1 MNAPAAVVF
10 ALLAGLAGSMQV
22 AVMGRFG
29 ERIGSLEAF
38 AFASLLTAAL
48 ALAALLV
55 VRQSATGFVEATR
68 TPPWMWLGGFFGAF
82 VVLTIT
88 ATAPRIGVAAVVA
101 LLIAGQLAMG
111 ALIDRFGWFGV
122 EEVPLGWERLLG
134 IALLAAG
141 TALVL
146 RK

>member
-1 MNAPAAVVF
+1 
-10 ALLAGLAGSMQV
+10 MQV

-29 ERIGSLEAF
+29 DRIGSFEAF
-38 AFASLLTAAL
+38 AVASLLTAGIAV
-48 ALAALLV
+48 ATLLV
-55 VRQSATGFVEATR
+55 VRRSLAGVAGFGE
-68 TPPWMWLGGFFGAF
+68 TPAWMWLGGLFGAF

-111 ALIDRFGWFGV
+111 ALIDRYGWFGV
-122 EEVPLGWERLLG
+122 ERVPLGWQRLLG
-134 IALLAAG
+134 VALLAAG

>member
-1 MNAPAAVVF
+1 
-10 ALLAGLAGSMQV
+10 
-22 AVMGRFG
+22 MGRFG

-38 AFASLLTAAL
+38 AFASLLTAAI
-48 ALAALLV
+48 AAAVLLV
-55 VRQSATGFVEATR
+55 TRRSLAGLGDASEA
-68 TPPWMWLGGFFGAF
+68 PQWMWLGGLFGAF

-88 ATAPRIGVAAVVA
+88 VAAPRIGVAAVVA

-122 EEVPLGWERLLG
+122 DRVPLGWIRLLG
-134 IALLAAG
+134 IGLLAIG

>member
-1 MNAPAAVVF
+1 M
-10 ALLAGLAGSMQV
+10 AGG
-22 AVMGRFG
+22 
-29 ERIGSLEAF
+29 I
-38 AFASLLTAAL
+38 
-48 ALAALLV
+48 
-55 VRQSATGFVEATR
+55 
-68 TPPWMWLGGFFGAF
+68 FGAF

-88 ATAPRIGVAAVVA
+88 VTAPRIGVAAVVA
-101 LLIAGQLAMG
+101 LLIAGQLPLG

-122 EEVPLGWERLLG
+122 DKVPLGGERLLG

>member
-1 MNAPAAVVF
+1 
-10 ALLAGLAGSMQV
+10 
-22 AVMGRFG
+22 MGRFG
-29 ERIGSLEAF
+29 DRIGSFEAF
-38 AFASLLTAAL
+38 AVAAVLTAAI
-48 ALAALLV
+48 AVAALLV
-55 VRQSATGFVEATR
+55 ARRSIAGMADAAD
-68 TPPWMWLGGFFGAF
+68 TPPWMWLGGVFGAF

-88 ATAPRIGVAAVVA
+88 LTAPRIGVAAVVA

-122 EEVPLGWERLLG
+122 EQVPLGWQRLLG

>member
-1 MNAPAAVVF
+1 
-10 ALLAGLAGSMQV
+10 MQV

-38 AFASLLTAAL
+38 AVAAVLTAAIG
-48 ALAALLV
+48 LAALLV
-55 VRQSATGFVEATR
+55 ARRSLAGMGDAGDA
-68 TPPWMWLGGFFGAF
+68 PPWMWLGGVFGAF

-88 ATAPRIGVAAVVA
+88 VTTPRLGVAAVVA

-122 EEVPLGWERLLG
+122 ERVPLGWQRLFG

>member
-1 MNAPAAVVF
+1 
-10 ALLAGLAGSMQV
+10 
-22 AVMGRFG
+22 MGRFG

-38 AFASLLTAAL
+38 AVAAVLTAAISVV
-48 ALAALLV
+48 ALVLVRRSFAGMTDAAD
-55 VRQSATGFVEATR
+55 
-68 TPPWMWLGGFFGAF
+68 TPPWMWLGGLFGAF

-88 ATAPRIGVAAVVA
+88 VTAPRIGVAAVVA

-111 ALIDRFGWFGV
+111 ALIDRYGWFGV
-122 EEVPLGWERLLG
+122 EQVPLGWQRLLG
-134 IALLAAG
+134 IALLALG

>member
-1 MNAPAAVVF
+1 
-10 ALLAGLAGSMQV
+10 MQV
-22 AVMGRFG
+22 AVMGKFG

-38 AFASLLTAAL
+38 AVAALLTAVIAVG
-48 ALAALLV
+48 ALLV
-55 VRQSATGFVEATR
+55 ARRSLAGTADASDAPR
-68 TPPWMWLGGFFGAF
+68 WMWLGGVFGAF

-88 ATAPRIGVAAVVA
+88 VTAPRIGVAAVVA

-122 EEVPLGWERLLG
+122 EKVPLGATRLLG
-134 IALLAAG
+134 IALLAVG

>member
-1 MNAPAAVVF
+1 
-10 ALLAGLAGSMQV
+10 MQV
-22 AVMGRFG
+22 AVMGKFG
-29 ERIGSLEAF
+29 ERVGSLEAF
-38 AFASLLTAAL
+38 AVAALLTAVIAVG
-48 ALAALLV
+48 ALLV
-55 VRQSATGFVEATR
+55 ARRSLAGIADASDAPR
-68 TPPWMWLGGFFGAF
+68 WMWLGGVFGAF

-88 ATAPRIGVAAVVA
+88 VTAPRIGVAAVVA

-122 EEVPLGWERLLG
+122 EKVPLGATRLLG
-134 IALLAAG
+134 IALLAVG

>member
-1 MNAPAAVVF
+1 
-10 ALLAGLAGSMQV
+10 MQV
-22 AVMGRFG
+22 AVMGKFG
-29 ERIGSLEAF
+29 ERVGSLEAF
-38 AFASLLTAAL
+38 AFAALLTAAI
-48 ALAALLV
+48 AIAALLV
-55 VRQSATGFVEATR
+55 ARRSLAGIADAVD
-68 TPPWMWLGGFFGAF
+68 TPRWLWLGGVFGAF

-88 ATAPRIGVAAVVA
+88 VTAPRLGVAAVVA

-122 EEVPLGWERLLG
+122 DKVPLGATRLAG
-134 IALLAAG
+134 IALLAVG

>member
-1 MNAPAAVVF
+1 
-10 ALLAGLAGSMQV
+10 
-22 AVMGRFG
+22 MGRFG
-29 ERIGSLEAF
+29 DRIGSFEAF
-38 AFASLLTAAL
+38 AVAALLTAAI
-48 ALAALLV
+48 AVVALLA
-55 VRQSATGFVEATR
+55 VRRSLAGFADAGDA
-68 TPPWMWLGGFFGAF
+68 PPWMLLGGVFGAF
-82 VVLTIT
+82 VVLSIT
-88 ATAPRIGVAAVVA
+88 VTTPRLGVAAVVA

-122 EEVPLGWERLLG
+122 DRVPLGWQRLLG

>member
-1 MNAPAAVVF
+1 
-10 ALLAGLAGSMQV
+10 
-22 AVMGRFG
+22 MGRFG
-29 ERIGSLEAF
+29 ERIGSFEAF
-38 AFASLLTAAL
+38 LIAAVMTAAI

-55 VRQSATGFVEATR
+55 ARRSLAGLADATSAPA
-68 TPPWMWLGGFFGAF
+68 WMWLGGLFGAY

-88 ATAPRIGVAAVVA
+88 LTAPRIGVAAVVA

-122 EEVPLGWERLLG
+122 EQVPLSVQRIAG
-134 IALLAAG
+134 IALLAVG
-141 TALVL
+141 TGLVL

>member
-1 MNAPAAVVF
+1 
-10 ALLAGLAGSMQV
+10 MQV

-38 AFASLLTAAL
+38 AVAALLTAAISL
-48 ALAALLV
+48 VALLV
-55 VRQSATGFVEATR
+55 VRRSVAGLGEAGDA
-68 TPPWMWLGGFFGAF
+68 PAWMWLGGLFGAF

-88 ATAPRIGVAAVVA
+88 VTAPRIGVAAVVA

-122 EEVPLGWERLLG
+122 EQVPLGWQRLAG

>member
-1 MNAPAAVVF
+1 
-10 ALLAGLAGSMQV
+10 MQV

-38 AFASLLTAAL
+38 AVAAVLTAAIG
-48 ALAALLV
+48 LAALLV
-55 VRQSATGFVEATR
+55 ARRSLAGMGDAGDA
-68 TPPWMWLGGFFGAF
+68 PPWMWLGGVFGAF

-88 ATAPRIGVAAVVA
+88 VTTPRLGVAAVVA

-122 EEVPLGWERLLG
+122 ERVPLGWQRLLG

>member
-1 MNAPAAVVF
+1 
-10 ALLAGLAGSMQV
+10 MQV

-38 AFASLLTAAL
+38 AVAAVLTAAIG
-48 ALAALLV
+48 LAAL
-55 VRQSATGFVEATR
+55 FVAR
-68 TPPWMWLGGFFGAF
+68 RSLAGMGDAGDAPPWMWLGGVFGAF

-88 ATAPRIGVAAVVA
+88 VTTPRLGVAAVVA

-122 EEVPLGWERLLG
+122 ERVPLGWQRLFG

>member
-1 MNAPAAVVF
+1 M
-10 ALLAGLAGSMQV
+10 AGLAGSMQV
-22 AVMGRFG
+22 AVMGKFG
-29 ERIGSLEAF
+29 ERVGSLEAF
-38 AFASLLTAAL
+38 AFAALLTAAI
-48 ALAALLV
+48 AIAALLV
-55 VRQSATGFVEATR
+55 ARRSLAGIADAVD
-68 TPPWMWLGGFFGAF
+68 TPRWLWLGGVFGAF

-88 ATAPRIGVAAVVA
+88 VTAPRLGVAAVVA

-122 EEVPLGWERLLG
+122 DKVPLGATRLAG
-134 IALLAAG
+134 IALLAVG

>member
-1 MNAPAAVVF
+1 V
-10 ALLAGLAGSMQV
+10 AGLAGSMQV
-22 AVMGRFG
+22 AVMGKFG

-38 AFASLLTAAL
+38 AFAALLTAAI
-48 ALAALLV
+48 AIAALLV
-55 VRQSATGFVEATR
+55 ARRSLAGIADAAD
-68 TPPWMWLGGFFGAF
+68 TPRWMWLGGIFGAY

-88 ATAPRIGVAAVVA
+88 VTAPRIGVAAVVA

-122 EEVPLGWERLLG
+122 EKVPLGATRLAG

>member
-1 MNAPAAVVF
+1 
-10 ALLAGLAGSMQV
+10 MQV

-38 AFASLLTAAL
+38 AFAALLSAAI
-48 ALAALLV
+48 AIAALLV
-55 VRQSATGFVEATR
+55 ARRSLAGIADATE
-68 TPPWMWLGGFFGAF
+68 TPKWMWLGGLFGAF

-88 ATAPRIGVAAVVA
+88 VTAPRIGVAAVVA
-101 LLIAGQLAMG
+101 LLIAGQLGMG

-122 EEVPLGWERLLG
+122 EKGPLGATRLAG

>member
-1 MNAPAAVVF
+1 
-10 ALLAGLAGSMQV
+10 
-22 AVMGRFG
+22 MGRFG

-38 AFASLLTAAL
+38 AVAAVLTAAISVV
-48 ALAALLV
+48 ALVLVRRSFAGMMDAAD
-55 VRQSATGFVEATR
+55 
-68 TPPWMWLGGFFGAF
+68 TPPWMWLGGLFGAF

-88 ATAPRIGVAAVVA
+88 VTAPRIGVAAVVA

-111 ALIDRFGWFGV
+111 ALIDRYGWFGV
-122 EEVPLGWERLLG
+122 EQVPLGWQRLLG
-134 IALLAAG
+134 IALLALG

>member
-1 MNAPAAVVF
+1 MGD
-10 ALLAGLAGSMQV
+10 AGDA
-22 AVMGRFG
+22 
-29 ERIGSLEAF
+29 
-38 AFASLLTAAL
+38 
-48 ALAALLV
+48 
-55 VRQSATGFVEATR
+55 
-68 TPPWMWLGGFFGAF
+68 PPWMWLGGVFGAF

-88 ATAPRIGVAAVVA
+88 VTTPRLGVAAVVA

-122 EEVPLGWERLLG
+122 ERVPLGWQRLLG

>member
-1 MNAPAAVVF
+1 
-10 ALLAGLAGSMQV
+10 MQV
-22 AVMGRFG
+22 AVMGKFG
-29 ERIGSLEAF
+29 ERVGSLEAF
-38 AFASLLTAAL
+38 AFAALLTAAI
-48 ALAALLV
+48 AIAALLV
-55 VRQSATGFVEATR
+55 ARRSLAGIADAVDSPR
-68 TPPWMWLGGFFGAF
+68 WLWLGGVFGAF

-88 ATAPRIGVAAVVA
+88 VTAPRLGVAAVVA

-122 EEVPLGWERLLG
+122 DKVPLGATRLAG
-134 IALLAAG
+134 IALLAVG

>member
-1 MNAPAAVVF
+1 
-10 ALLAGLAGSMQV
+10 
-22 AVMGRFG
+22 MGRFG
-29 ERIGSLEAF
+29 VRIGSFVAF
-38 AFASLLTAAL
+38 LIAAVMTAAI

-55 VRQSATGFVEATR
+55 AQRSLAGLADATSAPA
-68 TPPWMWLGGFFGAF
+68 WMWLGGLFGAF

-88 ATAPRIGVAAVVA
+88 VTAPRIGVAAVVA

-122 EEVPLGWERLLG
+122 EQVPLSLQRVAG
-134 IALLAAG
+134 IALLAVG
-141 TALVL
+141 TGLVL

>member
-1 MNAPAAVVF
+1 
-10 ALLAGLAGSMQV
+10 MQV

-38 AFASLLTAAL
+38 AVAAVLTAAIG
-48 ALAALLV
+48 LAALLV
-55 VRQSATGFVEATR
+55 ARRSLAGMGDAGDA
-68 TPPWMWLGGFFGAF
+68 PPWIWLGGVFGAF

-88 ATAPRIGVAAVVA
+88 VTTPRLGVAAVVA

-122 EEVPLGWERLLG
+122 ERVPLGWQRLLG

>member
-1 MNAPAAVVF
+1 VTRRS
-10 ALLAGLAGSMQV
+10 LAGL
-22 AVMGRFG
+22 G
-29 ERIGSLEAF
+29 EASEA
-38 AFASLLTAAL
+38 
-48 ALAALLV
+48 
-55 VRQSATGFVEATR
+55 
-68 TPPWMWLGGFFGAF
+68 PPWMWLGGLFGAF

-88 ATAPRIGVAAVVA
+88 VAAPRIGVAAVVA

-122 EEVPLGWERLLG
+122 DRVPLGWIRLLG
-134 IALLAAG
+134 IGLLAIG

>member
-1 MNAPAAVVF
+1 
-10 ALLAGLAGSMQV
+10 
-22 AVMGRFG
+22 MGRFG
-29 ERIGSLEAF
+29 ARIGSFEAF
-38 AFASLLTAAL
+38 AFASLLTAAI
-48 ALAALLV
+48 AVATLLV
-55 VRQSATGFVEATR
+55 VRRSVAGLTDSVE
-68 TPPWMWLGGFFGAF
+68 TPAWMWLGGIFGAF

-88 ATAPRIGVAAVVA
+88 VTAPRIGVAAVVA

-122 EEVPLGWERLLG
+122 DRVPLGAVRLLG

>member
-1 MNAPAAVVF
+1 
-10 ALLAGLAGSMQV
+10 MQV

-38 AFASLLTAAL
+38 AFASVLTAGL

-55 VRQSATGFVEATR
+55 TRQSLGGYTEAMR
-68 TPPWMWLGGFFGAF
+68 APAWMWLGGFFGAF

-88 ATAPRIGVAAVVA
+88 VTAPRIGVAAVVA

-122 EEVPLGWERLLG
+122 EQVPLGWQRLLG

-146 RK
+146 KK

>member
-1 MNAPAAVVF
+1 M
-10 ALLAGLAGSMQV
+10 AGLAGSMQV
-22 AVMGRFG
+22 AVMGKFG
-29 ERIGSLEAF
+29 ERVGSLEAF
-38 AFASLLTAAL
+38 AFAALLTAAI
-48 ALAALLV
+48 AIAALLV
-55 VRQSATGFVEATR
+55 ARRSLAGVADAVD
-68 TPPWMWLGGFFGAF
+68 TPRWLWLGGVFGAF

-88 ATAPRIGVAAVVA
+88 VTAPRLGVAAVVA

-122 EEVPLGWERLLG
+122 DKVPLGATRLAG
-134 IALLAAG
+134 IALLAVG

>member
-1 MNAPAAVVF
+1 
-10 ALLAGLAGSMQV
+10 MQV
-22 AVMGRFG
+22 AVMGKFG

-38 AFASLLTAAL
+38 AFAALLTFAIAI
-48 ALAALLV
+48 AALLV
-55 VRQSATGFVEATR
+55 ARRSLAGFADALD
-68 TPPWMWLGGFFGAF
+68 TPRWLWLGGVFGAF

-88 ATAPRIGVAAVVA
+88 VTAPRLGVAAVVA

-122 EEVPLGWERLLG
+122 DKVPLGATRLAG
-134 IALLAAG
+134 IALLAVG

>member
-1 MNAPAAVVF
+1 
-10 ALLAGLAGSMQV
+10 MQV

-29 ERIGSLEAF
+29 DRIGSFEAF
-38 AFASLLTAAL
+38 AVASVLTAAI
-48 ALAALLV
+48 AVAALFVARRSLAGMAD
-55 VRQSATGFVEATR
+55 ATD
-68 TPPWMWLGGFFGAF
+68 TPPWMWLGGLFGAF

-88 ATAPRIGVAAVVA
+88 LTAPRIGVAAVVA

-122 EEVPLGWERLLG
+122 EQVPLGWQRLLG

>member
-1 MNAPAAVVF
+1 
-10 ALLAGLAGSMQV
+10 LLAGLAGSMQV
-22 AVMGRFG
+22 AVMGKFG

-38 AFASLLTAAL
+38 AVAALLTAGIAD
-48 ALAALLV
+48 ASDAP
-55 VRQSATGFVEATR
+55 R
-68 TPPWMWLGGFFGAF
+68 WMWLGGVFGAF

-88 ATAPRIGVAAVVA
+88 VTAPRIGVAAVVA

-122 EEVPLGWERLLG
+122 EKVPLGATRLLG
-134 IALLAAG
+134 IALLAVG

>member
-1 MNAPAAVVF
+1 
-10 ALLAGLAGSMQV
+10 MQV

-29 ERIGSLEAF
+29 ERIGSFEAF
-38 AFASLLTAAL
+38 AVASVLTAAL
-48 ALAALLV
+48 AAAALLV
-55 VRQSATGFVEATR
+55 VRQSLGGVAEATKA
-68 TPPWMWLGGFFGAF
+68 PPWMWLGGLFGAF

-88 ATAPRIGVAAVVA
+88 VTAPRIGVAAVVA

-122 EEVPLGWERLLG
+122 EQVPLGWQRLFG

-146 RK
+146 KK

>member
-1 MNAPAAVVF
+1 
-10 ALLAGLAGSMQV
+10 
-22 AVMGRFG
+22 MGRFG

-38 AFASLLTAAL
+38 AFASLLTAAI
-48 ALAALLV
+48 AAAVLLV
-55 VRQSATGFVEATR
+55 TRRSLAGLGDASEA
-68 TPPWMWLGGFFGAF
+68 PPWMWLGGLFGAF

-88 ATAPRIGVAAVVA
+88 VAAPRIGVAAVVA

-122 EEVPLGWERLLG
+122 DRVPLGWIRLLG
-134 IALLAAG
+134 IGLLAIG